1 MKRFTFALT
10 FALVTVL
17 GYTTTFAQDTP
28 PLLSQ
33 PQSLSGQSLPGQS
46 LSGQAAPAQ
55 TADNGEYLFGP
66 TMKTSFALV
75 PTLKIS
81 PVREALGTMIGGYGG
96 VVLGDQF
103 LIGLGTYAM
112 FNHPSVNMGYSGLIV
127 EYRHTPN
134 KLIHVGGSVL
144 AGYGGASNSSSG
156 FRVFGLFENIGRL
169 FSANFAV
176 IEPSAFAEIN
186 LSRNLS
192 ASLGVSYR
200 LITGYNGRA
209 LDFSN
214 ENLSGVSV
222 NIGLRFH
229 DLF

>member
-1 MKRFTFALT
+1 MKRFTVALA
-10 FALVTVL
+10 FALVIGL
-17 GYTTTFAQDTP
+17 GYTTTFAQDSP

-33 PQSLSGQSLPGQS
+33 PQSLSGQP
-46 LSGQAAPAQ
+46 LSGQVAPAQ
-55 TADNGEYLFGP
+55 VTDNSEYLFGP
-66 TMKTSFALV
+66 TLKTSVALV

-81 PVREALGTMIGGYGG
+81 PFREALGTMVGGHGG
-96 VVLGDQF
+96 VVLDDQL

-112 FNHPSVNMGYSGLIV
+112 LNHPSVNIGYSGFMV

-134 KLIHVGGSVL
+134 KLIHFGGSVL
-144 AGYGGASNSSSG
+144 AGYGGAYSSSSG
-156 FRVFGLFENIGRL
+156 LHLFGLFENIGRL

-176 IEPSAFAEIN
+176 IEPSAFAELN
-186 LSRNLS
+186 LSKNLS

-200 LITGYNGRA
+200 LIAGYNGRA
-209 LDFSN
+209 LDLTN

-222 NIGLRFH
+222 NLGLRFH